1 MPRTKAWVPAVLFG
15 LIPLTASATIARAP
29 SVPVA
34 DAPQLAALGANEVGL
49 ARTTVTVPG
58 TTRTLEVWEWYPA
71 ASTHDAVQEV
81 YRRHLIPADGPPLDI
96 TTGGIAAVGVAPAA
110 GRFPLV
116 VLSHGFG
123 GWAGGM
129 TYLAENLASK
139 GYVVAS
145 IDHADGQ
152 GGSGGAE
159 GRQRV
164 AGTIVNRA
172 RDQQAVVA
180 ALSARARDPKDPV
193 DRHIDAGNIA
203 VIGYSMGGF
212 GVLATGGAPYDR
224 AAALLAPLGGRL
236 DDQTVRTAVPGLKA
250 IVAIAP
256 WGGQPAYR
264 AWTAGA
270 LAGIKVPSLFIAGDH
285 DDVAQYPD
293 GIRWLY
299 DHATASNRWLLT
311 YREARHNVG
320 GNPPPP
326 ETLARPDLAESFA
339 EPVWRSE
346 RINAI
351 NQHFITAFLDRF
363 LKGDAAHG
371 TFLDVPTVDSDAAT
385 WTPQPAAPG
394 FAGPAQPTYW
404 PGFQRR
410 WLLGLDL
417 RHDAPLATTA
427 MKHSG
432 PLAAPGA
439 CPKSTKPDE
448 VIVC

>member
-1 MPRTKAWVPAVLFG
+1 MKLLMAVMLA
-15 LIPLTASATIARAP
+15 LAAPVAARPPSIPS
-29 SVPVA
+29 A
-34 DAPQLAALGANEVGL
+34 DAPQLAAVGPYPVGL
-49 ARTTVTVPG
+49 QPASVTVPG
-58 TTRTLEVWEWYPA
+58 GMRTLTLMIWYPA
-71 ASTHDAVQEV
+71 LAQPGATPTT
-81 YRRHLIPADGPPLDI
+81 YRRHLTPADAAPLDI
-96 TTGGIAAVGVAPAA
+96 TTEGIAVAAAPPAA

-116 VLSHGFG
+116 VISHGFG

-129 TYLAENLASK
+129 TYLAENLATK

-159 GRQRV
+159 GRLRV
-164 AGTIVNRA
+164 AGSIVNRA

-180 ALSARARDPKDPV
+180 QLTARAAGRDALAS
-193 DRHIDAGNIA
+193 HIDAGNIA

-212 GVLATGGAPYDR
+212 GVLATGGAPYDK
-224 AAALLAPLGGRL
+224 ASATVAQLSGRL
-236 DDQTVRTAVPGLKA
+236 DDQTTRTPVPGLKA

-256 WGGQPAYR
+256 WGGQPQYR
-264 AWTAGA
+264 AWTPAG
-270 LAGIKVPSLFIAGDH
+270 LAGITVPSLFIAGDH
-285 DDVAQYPD
+285 DDVSVYGD
-293 GIRWLY
+293 GIKWLY

-326 ETLARPDLAESFA
+326 ETFARADLAENFI
-339 EPVWRSE
+339 EPVWRSD

-363 LKGDAAHG
+363 LKRDASHG
-371 TFLDVPTVDSDAAT
+371 EFLDVPTVDSDDAV

-394 FAGPAQPTYW
+394 FAGAAQAGYW

-410 WLLGLDL
+410 WLLGLEL
-417 RHDAPLATTA
+417 RHNAAT
-427 MKHSG
+427 G
-432 PLAAPGA
+432 R
-439 CPKSTKPDE
+439 
-448 VIVC
+448 